1 MNATNIKCPKGMP
14 LLTVAMRANLNK
26 KLPVNPAL
34 STTTT
39 IAQLPGLPIHCRKD
53 DRLDRPNSKLF
64 LKSRL
69 SLCPVWVWMI
79 KPVRQQVRCWLFSS
93 PKQETKHPVPS
104 MPPFPNNEPFTNQ
117 NHPKPS
123 SLPSSCHQLQPFS
136 AHLLARLHLTRDIG
150 SQGAREAL
158 FTPAISPRPRAAIL

>member
-1 MNATNIKCPKGMP
+1 MP
-14 LLTVAMRANLNK
+14 LLTVATRANLNK

-53 DRLDRPNSKLF
+53 DRLDRPDSKLF
-64 LKSRL
+64 LKSRLL

-79 KPVRQQVRCWLFSS
+79 EPVRQQVRCWLFSS
-93 PKQETKHPVPS
+93 SKQETKHPVPS
-104 MPPFPNNEPFTNQ
+104 MPFPNNEPFTNQ

-123 SLPSSCHQLQPFS
+123 SLPGSCHQLQPFS
-136 AHLLARLHLTRDIG
+136 AHLLARLHLFRATLAPREHARRR
-150 SQGAREAL
+150 GAQV
-158 FTPAISPRPRAAIL
+158 TPAISPPRAAIL